1 MTTSIA
7 AHQLLEKLALKPIDS
22 TSFPTHFNVV
32 LKLRE
37 ALNDQRAPFKKII
50 DILNGE
56 PMVSARIVQ
65 SANAATFY
73 GKEAVL
79 DVEKAVYR
87 LGTNAVRRIALGIAM
102 TQLTQVKELLPFS
115 AMGRRI
121 WLHSLYT
128 ASVASVLARAFTRH
142 LPDETL
148 FLGLTL
154 NLGAFYLL
162 YQASQYPMLHKD
174 QDDVKDAIGRHYLR
188 LTQRVLEAMGLPEEV
203 TDALDIAA
211 LQGSPMLVPPQTIQ
225 EVLHTANLVAC
236 RRYPWT
242 DGQDPEAMVTL
253 EILDMAD
260 EFDVRFKQIQSEYL

>member
-115 AMGRRI
+115 SMARRI

-128 ASVASVLARAFTRH
+128 AAAASVLARNFTRH
-142 LPDETL
+142 HPDEAL
-148 FLGLTL
+148 FLGLDL

-162 YQASQYPMLHKD
+162 YQASHHPVLHKD
-174 QDDVKDAIGRHYLR
+174 QDDVKDAISRHYLA
-188 LTQRVLEAMGLPEEV
+188 LTHRVLEAMGLPEEV
-203 TDALDIAA
+203 MEALSISPLENTPIA
-211 LQGSPMLVPPQTIQ
+211 SPQTIQ
-225 EVLHTANLVAC
+225 EVLYTANLVA
-236 RRYPWT
+236 RIHYAWT
-242 DGQDPEAMVTL
+242 DDPAPEDL
-253 EILDMAD
+253 LSPEILALGVKFD
-260 EFDVRFKQIQSEYL
+260 ERFREIQSEYR